1 MFCQYPENTE
11 GVYSYIEARG
21 NGNEKIIVFGLQAF
35 IKEYLLQPITMA
47 DIDEAE
53 AILLKHCG
61 VFNRSGWEY
70 ILKHHNGFMPVT
82 IKAVPEGMRVP
93 TGMPMLVI
101 ENTDEKCF
109 WLTTYL
115 ETALLRAIWY
125 GSSVATNS
133 RKIKDNIKKFLEL
146 SGDSNGIDFKL
157 HDFGKRGVSSFESSG
172 IGGAAHL
179 INFKGTDTISA
190 IVFANTYYNSGVC
203 GYSIPA
209 MEHSTVTSWGEE
221 NEVNAYRNML
231 EKFAKPNAVIAC
243 VSDSYDIF
251 NAASK
256 IWGEELKE
264 EVKDSGAV
272 VVIRPD
278 SGDPVSVCTE
288 LVKILGEKFGYVV
301 NEKGYKV
308 LNNVRIIQGDG
319 IDYNVID
326 NILSSFLISGWSAE
340 NIGFGMG
347 GALLQH
353 VNRDT
358 YNFAMKCSAIKVN
371 GKWRHVFKKPVTDNG
386 KNSKK
391 GRVTLYRERDG
402 NFRNGVEDWETPVLV
417 NVFENGKLLKEYSF
431 EEVRNNSEI

>member
-1 MFCQYPENTE
+1 
-11 GVYSYIEARG
+11 
-21 NGNEKIIVFGLQAF
+21 
-35 IKEYLLQPITMA
+35 
-47 DIDEAE
+47 
-53 AILLKHCG
+53 
-61 VFNRSGWEY
+61 
-70 ILKHHNGFMPVT
+70 
-82 IKAVPEGMRVP
+82 
-93 TGMPMLVI
+93 
-101 ENTDEKCF
+101 
-109 WLTTYL
+109 
-115 ETALLRAIWY
+115 
-125 GSSVATNS
+125 
-133 RKIKDNIKKFLEL
+133 
-146 SGDSNGIDFKL
+146 
-157 HDFGKRGVSSFESSG
+157 
-172 IGGAAHL
+172 
-179 INFKGTDTISA
+179 
-190 IVFANTYYNSGVC
+190 
-203 GYSIPA
+203 
-209 MEHSTVTSWGEE
+209 
-221 NEVNAYRNML
+221 
-231 EKFAKPNAVIAC
+231 
-243 VSDSYDIF
+243 
-251 NAASK
+251 
-256 IWGEELKE
+256 
-264 EVKDSGAV
+264 
-272 VVIRPD
+272 
-278 SGDPVSVCTE
+278 
-288 LVKILGEKFGYVV
+288 VKILGEKFGYVV